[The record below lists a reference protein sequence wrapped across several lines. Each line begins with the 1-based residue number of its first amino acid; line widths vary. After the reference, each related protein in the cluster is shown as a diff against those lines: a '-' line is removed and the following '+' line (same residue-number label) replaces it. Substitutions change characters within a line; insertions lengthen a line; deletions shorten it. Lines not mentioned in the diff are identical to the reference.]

1 MACSYV
7 GSAVPSVC
15 HITRKEKQRRPA
27 SLWNQAVNVLYLLV
41 GVAFAF
47 DEEGG
52 AAAASWPPAGRFRGI
67 SACLWVVPRCMPA
80 WVAAGSMAATR
91 NLMAAA
97 ASANCAVLV
106 RHACDVPVRASLHVG
121 YWAGGWADRED
132 LFAHAIALRARAD
145 IEVCAADEDAASRQG
160 SSTDGQARSWLARR

>member
-1 MACSYV
+1 MSPSPPSRGVLLQLNRSCRSLYKSLVQVVPCRGGLRLLRRRRSRRGLLAAC
-7 GSAVPSVC
+7 
-15 HITRKEKQRRPA
+15 
-27 SLWNQAVNVLYLLV
+27 
-41 GVAFAF
+41 
-47 DEEGG
+47 
-52 AAAASWPPAGRFRGI
+52 WPLPQHP
-67 SACLWVVPRCMPA
+67 ACLWVVPRYVPA
-80 WVAAGSMAATR
+80 WVAAGSIAATR

-132 LFAHAIALRARAD
+132 LFAHAMALRARAD

>member
-1 MACSYV
+1 MC
-7 GSAVPSVC
+7 
-15 HITRKEKQRRPA
+15 A
-27 SLWNQAVNVLYLLV
+27 SYLLV
-41 GVAFAF
+41 GVGSAFF
-47 DEEGG
+47 VEGG
-52 AAAASWPPAGRFRGI
+52 ASEARRRPAGRFRGTP
-67 SACLWVVPRCMPA
+67 ACLWVVPRYVPA

-121 YWAGGWADRED
+121 YRAGGWVDRED

-160 SSTDGQARSWLARR
+160 SSTDGQARSWLARRWSGRSSSSTMKEDG

>member
-1 MACSYV
+1 MYIC
-7 GSAVPSVC
+7 
-15 HITRKEKQRRPA
+15 TF
-27 SLWNQAVNVLYLLV
+27 YLLV
-41 GVAFAF
+41 DVACAF

-52 AAAASWPPAGRFRGI
+52 AAAASWPPAGRFRGTP
-67 SACLWVVPRCMPA
+67 ACLWVVPRYVPA
-80 WVAAGSMAATR
+80 WVAAGSIAATR

-121 YWAGGWADRED
+121 YWAGGWVDRED

-160 SSTDGQARSWLARR
+160 SSTDGQARSWLARRCSGRSMSSIMEEDG

>member
-1 MACSYV
+1 MLLAGGVRLYTLLYGNS
-7 GSAVPSVC
+7 
-15 HITRKEKQRRPA
+15 
-27 SLWNQAVNVLYLLV
+27 LYLLV

-52 AAAASWPPAGRFRGI
+52 AAAASWPPAGRFR
-67 SACLWVVPRCMPA
+67 STPACLWVVPRYVPA
-80 WVAAGSMAATR
+80 WVAAGSIAATR

-121 YWAGGWADRED
+121 
-132 LFAHAIALRARAD
+132 
-145 IEVCAADEDAASRQG
+145 
-160 SSTDGQARSWLARR
+160 

>member
-1 MACSYV
+1 MLSRVCVPFV
-7 GSAVPSVC
+7 GHLCAYYLDSDRAVV
-15 HITRKEKQRRPA
+15 R
-27 SLWNQAVNVLYLLV
+27 LLVLGSYLLV

-52 AAAASWPPAGRFRGI
+52 AAAASWPPAGRFRGTP
-67 SACLWVVPRCMPA
+67 ACLWVVPRYVPA
-80 WVAAGSMAATR
+80 WVAAGSIAATR

-121 YWAGGWADRED
+121 
-132 LFAHAIALRARAD
+132 
-145 IEVCAADEDAASRQG
+145 
-160 SSTDGQARSWLARR
+160 